1 MQHAKQFLSSED
13 IRPLARRSDLAGVLM
28 LLHCWGIIVAALIVF
43 AAWPNPLTFILA
55 VTLIG
60 SRQLG
65 LAILMHEAAH
75 SALFKTRSLNEFA
88 GIWLCGHPILAD
100 MLAYRHYHLT
110 HHRYTQTDKDPDLAL
125 SLPFPASRASLMR
138 KAFRDITGQT
148 GIKQVGG
155 QIILWFRMAG
165 DHDAVE
171 EAEAREKMAQAFKG
185 LSFGTSLCVN
195 ALIII
200 ALGIIGDWW
209 WGLAF
214 WLLPLLTW
222 FQLVLRIRNIA
233 EHGAVERSE
242 NPLQNV
248 RTTQAGPLWRLFVAP
263 YWVNYHLEH
272 HLVMHLPARNLPKL
286 HKLMVERGHADAM
299 RIAPSYWSVLGDV
312 GWRRANH

>member
-1 MQHAKQFLSSED
+1 MQYAKQFLSSED
-13 IRPLARRSDLAGVLM
+13 IRALSKRSDWMGAWM
-28 LLHCWGIIVAALIVF
+28 LLHCWGIIFGALALFGI
-43 AAWPNPLTFILA
+43 WPNPLTFILA
-55 VTLIG
+55 VMLIG

-75 SALFKTRSLNEFA
+75 SALFKSRQLNEFA

-100 MLAYRHYHLT
+100 MPAYRHYHLA
-110 HHRYTQTDKDPDLAL
+110 HHRYTQTDRDPDLAL
-125 SLPFPASRASLMR
+125 SLPFPTTRASLIR
-138 KAFRDITGQT
+138 KFLRDLTGQT
-148 GIKQVGG
+148 GVKQLVG
-155 QIILWFRMAG
+155 QIVLWFRMAG

-171 EAEAREKMAQAFKG
+171 EAEAKEKMAQAFKG
-185 LSFGTSLCVN
+185 LDFGTSLGVN
-195 ALIII
+195 AAIII
-200 ALGIIGDWW
+200 AFGLIGDWW

-233 EHGAVERSE
+233 EHGAVEHSE

-248 RTTQAGPLWRLFVAP
+248 RTTAAGPLWRLFVAP

-286 HKLMVERGHADAM
+286 HRLMIERGHGAAM
-299 RIAPSYWSVLGDV
+299 RLSSSYWSVLGDV
-312 GWRRANH
+312 GWRRKVR